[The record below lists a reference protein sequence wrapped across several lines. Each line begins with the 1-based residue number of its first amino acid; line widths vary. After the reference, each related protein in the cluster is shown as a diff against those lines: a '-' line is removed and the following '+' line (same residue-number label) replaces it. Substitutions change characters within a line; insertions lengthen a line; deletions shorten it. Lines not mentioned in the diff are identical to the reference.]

1 MITLI
6 NPDYMAPMFQFGLPP
21 KAWCCLPVT
30 ALAMIIAG
38 FFVIMK
44 IVDIEV

>member
-6 NPDYMAPMFQFGLPP
+6 NPDYMAPIFTFGFPP
-21 KAWCCLPVT
+21 NAWCCLPV
-30 ALAMIIAG
+30 ASLAMIIIG

-44 IVDIEV
+44 IVTIEV